1 MGKSAASSKISKAV
15 AAAGVLQAKLVSC
28 EESLLQTLVT
38 NGLWAEATMDL
49 AIEMTLKG
57 LRQVDECL
65 DAMERAKGGF
75 VEDSFWNE
83 GGGEEAAEAEEATK
97 LKGLQAFLRE
107 HSEEGVCDAWELRKL
122 DEASGKGR
130 GVYACKD
137 LELHETVF
145 KVPSAVMLSV
155 FHGRAL
161 DLRGADGE
169 SGPTGA
175 VWDAH
180 INSVLTSVQDND
192 VVSLALVLLHHA
204 VSKEASY
211 FWPFINS
218 LPREYDI
225 PTFWPSSIF
234 SMIRDDKTACK
245 AKLNVR
251 ATAMLF
257 MRCRRSMQGVTE
269 SMREAGVTA
278 CNDSSPWLAA
288 GGKALSWKYFRW
300 AMATVTTRQNYIPVR
315 DLTLPVERQARA
327 LTLVPGWD
335 MMNHASGE
343 MTTDF
348 DIETASIVFKTMAGV
363 ASGEEISM
371 CYGTRCNDQ
380 LLIYSGFV
388 AEGNKDD
395 TISFDVSFTA
405 DSTLPCKMRKGVYK
419 MLTSVQLPDA
429 AESAETSLSIPVA
442 LAPPTSSEGVRC
454 VKVLGEATLS
464 ALIAGSV
471 QKSEVAMVLR
481 AEQKDAGSIYEAL
494 GADTKTAIWKSLA
507 ATLTDSDIMHT
518 SALQVGAKTQ
528 PSRESKAL
536 TASTLPTELQRRWSA
551 AAHSIEILNKGHAAI
566 KSFFLEHCSSEHA

>member
-1 MGKSAASSKISKAV
+1 
-15 AAAGVLQAKLVSC
+15 
-28 EESLLQTLVT
+28 
-38 NGLWAEATMDL
+38 MDL
-49 AIEMTLKG
+49 AVEMTLKG
-57 LRQVDECL
+57 LREVDECL
-65 DAMERAKGGF
+65 NAMDRAKGGF

-83 GGGEEAAEAEEATK
+83 GEGEAAEEEEATK
-97 LKGLQAFLRE
+97 LKGLQAFLRQ
-107 HSEEGVCDAWELRKL
+107 HSEEGACDAWELRKL

-161 DLRGADGE
+161 DLKGADGE
-169 SGPTGA
+169 SGPVGA

-192 VVSLALVLLHHA
+192 VVSLALVLLHHT

-234 SMIRDDKTACK
+234 SMIRDDKTASK

-251 ATAMLF
+251 ATAILF

-278 CNDSSPWLAA
+278 CDDSSPWLAK

-300 AMATVTTRQNYIPVR
+300 AMATVTTRQNYIPVG

-343 MTTDF
+343 VTTDF
-348 DIETASIVFKTMAGV
+348 DTETSSIVFKTMAGV
-363 ASGEEISM
+363 VIGEEISM

-380 LLIYSGFV
+380 LLIYSGFAV
-388 AEGNKDD
+388 EDNKNDA
-395 TISFDVSFTA
+395 ISIDVSFTA
-405 DSTLPCKMRKGVYK
+405 NSTLPCKMRKGVYK
-419 MLTSVQLPDA
+419 MLTNVQLPDA
-429 AESAETSLSIPVA
+429 AESVEVSLTIPVA
-442 LAPPTSSEGVRC
+442 LAPPTSSSEGVRF

-481 AEQKDAGSIYEAL
+481 AGQKNVGSIYEAL
-494 GADTKTAIWKSLA
+494 GDDTKTAIWKSLV
-507 ATLTDSDIMHT
+507 ATLMATDIMHT
-518 SALQVGAKTQ
+518 ATLQVGAKTQ

-536 TASTLPTELQRRWSA
+536 TAATLPAEIQRRWSA
-551 AAHSIEILNKGHAAI
+551 AARSIEILNKGHADI
-566 KSFFLEHCSSEHA
+566 KSFFQEYCSSEQA